1 MKKSE
6 ADVETVEYLDARYD
20 RTKQRQRENGVHFN
34 LTRGQ
39 YWRLICCH
47 RTALRRI
54 NQRYLKWLGGD
65 RGKCFR
71 AGYVLTWKSRQALE
85 TRIMDKDTV
94 TFVNADTS
102 KKNCFLKKGDH
113 HSEASKIKISVAKK
127 GVQFTEQ
134 HRKAQS
140 EAATRRWARYRAEK
154 EIANA

>member
-1 MKKSE
+1 MKKSD
-6 ADVETVEYLDARYD
+6 AHPETIEFLDNRYD
-20 RTKQRQRENGVHFN
+20 MTQQRQQDNGVDFR

-39 YWRLICCH
+39 YWRAVCRH
-47 RTALRRI
+47 PTALRRI
-54 NQRYLKWLGGD
+54 DQRYMKWLDGD
-65 RGKCFR
+65 RCKPFR

-85 TRIMDKDTV
+85 ARIMDKDTA
-94 TFVNADTS
+94 TFVNAETS

-140 EAATRRWARYRAEK
+140 EAASRRWARYRAEK
-154 EIANA
+154 EAMHA